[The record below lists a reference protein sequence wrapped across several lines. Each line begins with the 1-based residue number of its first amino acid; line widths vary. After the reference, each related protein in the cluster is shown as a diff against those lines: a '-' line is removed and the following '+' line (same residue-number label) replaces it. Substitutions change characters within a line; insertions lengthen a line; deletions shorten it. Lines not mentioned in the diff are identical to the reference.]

1 MKFISWNVNGL
12 RAVIGKG
19 FSESIEALDA
29 DFICLQETKLQE
41 ANLTELSSIS
51 PPLPTFPHCYWNHAE
66 KKGLKRRNLMIQKS
80 YNLFENTLI
89 GSVIYNMLDIE
100 SYIEF
105 KNKQDA
111 TVKKAISQFE

>member
-1 MKFISWNVNGL
+1 ELAKYLKNQGLVHQFVN
-12 RAVIGKG
+12 
-19 FSESIEALDA
+19 
-29 DFICLQETKLQE
+29 
-41 ANLTELSSIS
+41 
-51 PPLPTFPHCYWNHAE
+51 YAE